1 MIIGNSKH
9 GEVATKPTRIVITVY
24 DGETGEPL
32 AESEC
37 VSLAGVLGFG
47 PESREMSIAVLGA
60 FSQFSGGITY
70 AGIDK
75 LKAKLMEEYP
85 VSCLAVEMMK
95 MNGSDLYSE
104 D

>member
-1 MIIGNSKH
+1 MIIGNNRD
-9 GEVATKPTRIVITVY
+9 GEVTTKPTRIVITVY

-32 AESEC
+32 GESEC

-47 PESREMSIAVLGA
+47 SESREMSIAVLGA
-60 FSQFSGGITY
+60 FSEVSGGMTY

-75 LKAKLMEEYP
+75 LKAMLMEKYP

-95 MNGSDLYSE
+95 MKGSDLYSE